1 MQPGH
6 GDKVCSCGGHS
17 AKWGANKL
25 RGTILPSPWK
35 KMVAEIEQL
44 QSAFEEFLLPGYE
57 CPLWGTDA

>member
-1 MQPGH
+1 M
-6 GDKVCSCGGHS
+6 CSCGGHS

>member
-1 MQPGH
+1 MQ
-6 GDKVCSCGGHS
+6 
-17 AKWGANKL
+17 L
-25 RGTILPSPWK
+25 RGPLCQVGCQQAKGHNPPLTWK